1 MEPCS
6 EDPHLR
12 RAPWLLGFTSLL
24 LSVCSTGAKSPG
36 AQGSGAHIP
45 LQKIRGASVLFH
57 VTKEPGAELEE
68 VSWGFGPESN
78 YRVLL
83 KVRPGTDAP
92 TWIILQD
99 KYQQRVHVPNMTS
112 LRIENL
118 TSEDSGQYRARISF
132 VGGIERTQ
140 VFPLIIYEPVP
151 PPQIL
156 PGSPSIAAGWCNV
169 TLECRASEDTEDLN
183 VTWESRGLE
192 HRVTPGPAPNPWT
205 LAVSLPL
212 SQPSPSLS
220 CVVSNQVDQKTAT
233 LGLGEVCAHDSHG
246 QASANLLPGILG
258 ATVAVLLILGGGLYL
273 WKTQKKKEKMETRK
287 ELQEDHRDHDGGIEY
302 AELSQ
307 PESPEGTYKGMSEQH
322 LGENEA
328 LNTVYSEV
336 HKPASAVW
344 LVYVLLR
351 NQV

>member
-1 MEPCS
+1 
-6 EDPHLR
+6 
-12 RAPWLLGFTSLL
+12 
-24 LSVCSTGAKSPG
+24 VCSTGAKSPG

-140 VFPLIIYEPVP
+140 VFPLIIYS
-151 PPQIL
+151 Q
-156 PGSPSIAAGWCNV
+156 SITSVWCNV
-169 TLECRASEDTEDLN
+169 TLACHPGDKEDLN
-183 VTWESRGLE
+183 VTWESKGLPRELE
-192 HRVTPGPAPNPWT
+192 HRVTPGPAPNSWT
-205 LAVSLPL
+205 LLVSLPL
-212 SQPSPSLS
+212 SQPYTKLM

-233 LGLGEVCAHDSHG
+233 LDLGEFCAHVRETGSQG
-246 QASANLLPGILG
+246 QAIAGPLQGILW
-258 ATVAVLLILGGGLYL
+258 AVVIMLFFLGIGLYV
-273 WKTQKKKEKMETRK
+273 WKTCKKKKNMET
-287 ELQEDHRDHDGGIEY
+287 
-302 AELSQ
+302 
-307 PESPEGTYKGMSEQH
+307 EQ
-322 LGENEA
+322 G
-328 LNTVYSEV
+328 
-336 HKPASAVW
+336 
-344 LVYVLLR
+344 
-351 NQV
+351 

>member
-1 MEPCS
+1 M
-6 EDPHLR
+6 
-12 RAPWLLGFTSLL
+12 
-24 LSVCSTGAKSPG
+24 SVCSTGAKSPG
-36 AQGSGAHIP
+36 AHVP

-92 TWIILQD
+92 TWISLQD
-99 KYQQRVHVPNMTS
+99 KYQQRVHVPNMMS

-287 ELQEDHRDHDGGIEY
+287 GNFGGRYRFSNPRLKLHFVYDSGTELQEDHRDHDGGIEY

-307 PESPEGTYKGMSEQH
+307 PESPEGTYKKTS
-322 LGENEA
+322 L
-328 LNTVYSEV
+328 TVHV
-336 HKPASAVW
+336 FIPTASAVW

>member
-1 MEPCS
+1 
-6 EDPHLR
+6 
-12 RAPWLLGFTSLL
+12 
-24 LSVCSTGAKSPG
+24 
-36 AQGSGAHIP
+36 
-45 LQKIRGASVLFH
+45 
-57 VTKEPGAELEE
+57 
-68 VSWGFGPESN
+68 
-78 YRVLL
+78 
-83 KVRPGTDAP
+83 
-92 TWIILQD
+92 
-99 KYQQRVHVPNMTS
+99 MTS
-112 LRIENL
+112 LKIENL

-132 VGGIERTQ
+132 AGGIERTQ

-151 PPQIL
+151 LPQIL

-233 LGLGEVCAHDSHG
+233 LDLGEVCAHDSHG
-246 QASANLLPGILG
+246 QVRANLLPGILG
-258 ATVAVLLILGGGLYL
+258 ATVAVLLILGGGLCL
-273 WKTQKKKEKMETRK
+273 WKTQKKKEKMKTRK

-307 PESPEGTYKGMSEQH
+307 SESPEGTCKVMSEQH

-344 LVYVLLR
+344 LVYILLR